1 MSETEGEVQEQLE
14 RRDGRP
20 EPGGEG
26 RPDTSPRESNRTP
39 RAQRAEMSN
48 YDIVRHHFSVA
59 ADGLGIP
66 DDLRPVLMSSY
77 REVQVQVPIRLKDG

>member
-39 RAQRAEMSN
+39 RAQSTISSGRRATS
-48 YDIVRHHFSVA
+48 R
-59 ADGLGIP
+59 
-66 DDLRPVLMSSY
+66 RPTSTPTP
-77 REVQVQVPIRLKDG
+77 R